1 MGGDQET
8 GRFSYGTG
16 WEYYPVPTHGSHG
29 LETYIPATNTYEV
42 CGYGSIPK
50 GCGIKVSDHL
60 FTPRFGIAYRPKGA
74 LVLRAGYSLTNEQAI
89 SARDGIYNY
98 PEILGYNASAV
109 NPFVPVGTLTAGIP
123 QTPAPDLSTGIISP
137 IPSGINF
144 QTVPL
149 NFVRGYVQSY
159 NATVQKGF
167 GAWIAQV
174 AYVGTHS
181 IHGHS
186 RTDINY
192 GQVGGGVASEPLYQ
206 LDGIS
211 SSEVEI
217 LPDGWSTYNSLQA
230 TLDRHFAHGLEM
242 RAAYTYSKWLGEPGA
257 PSADGSVLIPI
268 PQYRYLDR
276 AVIGSN
282 LPQIFNRM
290 GIAQS
295 PFGKGRALHEPRG
308 SGFGHFGRM
317 AA

>member
-1 MGGDQET
+1 MRAINGKPQEIDHQLRYRLGILSGSHPRQSWTGDLYSRDQYLR
-8 GRFSYGTG
+8 GLRV
-16 WEYYPVPTHGSHG
+16 WEYPQRLWNYG
-29 LETYIPATNTYEV
+29 LEPFVYAQVRN
-42 CGYGSIPK
+42 CLS
-50 GCGIKVSDHL
+50 
-60 FTPRFGIAYRPKGA
+60 AKGA

-123 QTPAPDLSTGIISP
+123 QTPAPDLGAGIISP

-186 RTDINY
+186 RHPSPSLESA
-192 GQVGGGVASEPLYQ
+192 VV
-206 LDGIS
+206 S
-211 SSEVEI
+211 SI
-217 LPDGWSTYNSLQA
+217 P
-230 TLDRHFAHGLEM
+230 FI
-242 RAAYTYSKWLGEPGA
+242 
-257 PSADGSVLIPI
+257 ADC
-268 PQYRYLDR
+268 
-276 AVIGSN
+276 
-282 LPQIFNRM
+282 
-290 GIAQS
+290 
-295 PFGKGRALHEPRG
+295 
-308 SGFGHFGRM
+308 
-317 AA
+317 